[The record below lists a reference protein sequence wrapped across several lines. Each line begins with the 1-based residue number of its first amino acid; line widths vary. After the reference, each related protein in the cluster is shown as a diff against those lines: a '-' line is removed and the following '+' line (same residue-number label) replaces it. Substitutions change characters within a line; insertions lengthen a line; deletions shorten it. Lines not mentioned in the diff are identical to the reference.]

1 MITTTES
8 KRVLSMK
15 RPRYMSE
22 AEFAQKIY
30 EEFTRARLF
39 DQKNAERCFQN
50 NRLYWSVDTD
60 RGLGQIAPAVVAEM
74 VRIGKMPGAY
84 NICKPVVDNVV
95 GGFLQAPLTWD
106 LRPLVGKVNSLTY
119 ATKEMMFAEAE
130 EMDWSVSEGEALING
145 CIYRADMQMYL
156 DRTDS
161 KRTLIGWRV
170 LPEGE
175 VTYPPKLS
183 SRHKERRKLWR
194 KRMMTA
200 ADMLEFFSWNRN
212 KIIQAAMFKEF
223 GEDALKEWAK
233 LHEQYGEEYGPNS
246 GIVPFST
253 NDKMWGT
260 EYEVILFYHMEKV
273 TRKFEYVLT
282 EDGEKVEL
290 PADLTDPAAKI
301 EWMNANVP
309 GWVPDAVFADE
320 EDLDIQYMT
329 AVCPSLANNMLLCDG
344 PTDEQCGML
353 TIAPWSAYFK
363 NGEFGGLIDAIK
375 DLQLSLNWIQNTLQ
389 YRLHVDGEGTSWYV
403 YPEAFLTMEEY
414 ERWVDCKNKAGEAF
428 KMKPG
433 MEARF
438 PNGPAI
444 PVQKSPY
451 PREAMDRLEHLL
463 DKMLPLIG
471 KYTPASR
478 GQSES
483 SSESGYMFN
492 LKKLQNDV
500 ERKILFE
507 SRRQFK
513 NLQGEMYLGQVIRL
527 RGDRFE
533 REFNA
538 LDGTAFKINERVTE
552 TTSDGEVIEF
562 IANDISK
569 LKEIRHKIIIVE
581 TPDSPT
587 LRAEQAQIANE
598 KLAAIKSPNAVPVSY
613 VMLTHDLLDSDE
625 SKSDEDQRMLDEI
638 RKKEIELAMSTADA
652 QIATNKA
659 NAFKALQS
667 MQPVAP
673 SIPGMPGA
681 GTPAGGGGG
690 EPGFPGEG
698 APVGTMQQEMAM
710 A

>member
-8 KRVLSMK
+8 KRVLSLK

-119 ATKEMMFAEAE
+119 ACKEMMFAEAE
-130 EMDWSVSEGEALING
+130 EMDWSVAEGEALING

-156 DRTDS
+156 DRSDS

-175 VTYPPKLS
+175 VLYPPKLS

-200 ADMLEFFSWNRN
+200 ADMLEFFSFNRN
-212 KIIQAAMFKEF
+212 KIIQAAMYKEF

-246 GIVPFST
+246 GVVPFST

-260 EYEVILFYHMEKV
+260 EYEVIMFYHMERV

-282 EDGEKVEL
+282 VDGEKVEI
-290 PADLTDPAAKI
+290 PAELADAAAKI
-301 EWMNANVP
+301 EWMNANAP
-309 GWVPDAVFADE
+309 GWVPDAVFSDE

-403 YPEAFLTMEEY
+403 YPEAFINPDEY
-414 ERWVDCKNKAGEAF
+414 DRWVDDKNKAGGAF

-438 PNGPAI
+438 PNGPATA
-444 PVQKSPY
+444 VQKSP
-451 PREAMDRLEHLL
+451 
-463 DKMLPLIG
+463 
-471 KYTPASR
+471 
-478 GQSES
+478 
-483 SSESGYMFN
+483 
-492 LKKLQNDV
+492 
-500 ERKILFE
+500 
-507 SRRQFK
+507 
-513 NLQGEMYLGQVIRL
+513 
-527 RGDRFE
+527 
-533 REFNA
+533 
-538 LDGTAFKINERVTE
+538 
-552 TTSDGEVIEF
+552 
-562 IANDISK
+562 
-569 LKEIRHKIIIVE
+569 
-581 TPDSPT
+581 
-587 LRAEQAQIANE
+587 
-598 KLAAIKSPNAVPVSY
+598 
-613 VMLTHDLLDSDE
+613 
-625 SKSDEDQRMLDEI
+625 
-638 RKKEIELAMSTADA
+638 
-652 QIATNKA
+652 
-659 NAFKALQS
+659 
-667 MQPVAP
+667 
-673 SIPGMPGA
+673 
-681 GTPAGGGGG
+681 
-690 EPGFPGEG
+690 
-698 APVGTMQQEMAM
+698 
-710 A
+710 